1 MKNKKLLAMTA
12 MVITASVLMSA
23 CSFGG
28 NDKKEDTPAVAV
40 TPTAEA
46 TATPAPTIEPT
57 IAPNVQS
64 TTYTSADKSIA
75 INLPD
80 ATWANKTDETD
91 MVSFESPNVGNIL
104 ILHGQGEDTM
114 ASTVIPS
121 TQDMAVSL
129 DQADGDK
136 VNGTDFEIQDYTSND
151 VNGIGVYSYT
161 TKMLNTDKSGGDL
174 YVVHKV
180 FANDTEYY
188 NIEASVKSED
198 ALDSIKAAVASFQIL
213 GDSSLKEAAPKQ
225 AAAPAADNSSAD
237 NAAADNSGA
246 AASDNAGNTDAS
258 ASTDGTTADG
268 SSNDAS
274 QAADNGT
281 ASTDTSTNSGGFT
294 DEQLSNTDETRTIYR
309 NSDGRP
315 LVIQPDGN
323 GNWVDFDGNT
333 YSFADEQDAYDAEG
347 NSYYWHG
354 EAADVY
360 YMPVQ

>member
-40 TPTAEA
+40 TPTAEPS
-46 TATPAPTIEPT
+46 ATPAPTIEPT

-237 NAAADNSGA
+237 NAADNSGA

-258 ASTDGTTADG
+258 ASTDGTTGDG

-309 NSDGRP
+309 NSDGHP

-333 YSFADEQDAYDAEG
+333 YSFADEQDAYDADG

>member
-40 TPTAEA
+40 TPTAEP

-237 NAAADNSGA
+237 NAADNSGA

-309 NSDGRP
+309 NSDGHP

-323 GNWVDFDGNT
+323 GHWVDFDGNT
-333 YSFADEQDAYDAEG
+333 YSFADEQDAYDANG

>member
-40 TPTAEA
+40 TPTAEPS
-46 TATPAPTIEPT
+46 ATPAPTIEPT

-237 NAAADNSGA
+237 NAADNSGA

-309 NSDGRP
+309 NSDGHP

-333 YSFADEQDAYDAEG
+333 YSFADEQDAYDADG
-347 NSYYWHG
+347 TSYYWHG
-354 EAADVY
+354 DAADVY

>member
-40 TPTAEA
+40 TPTAEP

-237 NAAADNSGA
+237 NAADNSGA

-281 ASTDTSTNSGGFT
+281 ASTDTSTNSGEFT

-309 NSDGRP
+309 NSDGHP

-333 YSFADEQDAYDAEG
+333 YSFADEQDAYDADG

>member
-161 TKMLNTDKSGGDL
+161 TKKLNTDKSGGE
-174 YVVHKV
+174 HFFGSKK
-180 FANDTEYY
+180 FCHSNEY
-188 NIEASVKSED
+188 S
-198 ALDSIKAAVASFQIL
+198 
-213 GDSSLKEAAPKQ
+213 
-225 AAAPAADNSSAD
+225 
-237 NAAADNSGA
+237 
-246 AASDNAGNTDAS
+246 
-258 ASTDGTTADG
+258 
-268 SSNDAS
+268 
-274 QAADNGT
+274 
-281 ASTDTSTNSGGFT
+281 
-294 DEQLSNTDETRTIYR
+294 
-309 NSDGRP
+309 
-315 LVIQPDGN
+315 
-323 GNWVDFDGNT
+323 
-333 YSFADEQDAYDAEG
+333 
-347 NSYYWHG
+347 
-354 EAADVY
+354 
-360 YMPVQ
+360 

>member
-40 TPTAEA
+40 TPTAEP

-237 NAAADNSGA
+237 NAADNSGA

-258 ASTDGTTADG
+258 ASTDGTTGRWKFD
-268 SSNDAS
+268 DA
-274 QAADNGT
+274 
-281 ASTDTSTNSGGFT
+281 FT
-294 DEQLSNTDETRTIYR
+294 GCR
-309 NSDGRP
+309 
-315 LVIQPDGN
+315 
-323 GNWVDFDGNT
+323 
-333 YSFADEQDAYDAEG
+333 
-347 NSYYWHG
+347 
-354 EAADVY
+354 
-360 YMPVQ
+360 

>member
-237 NAAADNSGA
+237 NASDNSGA

-309 NSDGRP
+309 NSDGHP

-333 YSFADEQDAYDAEG
+333 YSFADEQDAYDADG